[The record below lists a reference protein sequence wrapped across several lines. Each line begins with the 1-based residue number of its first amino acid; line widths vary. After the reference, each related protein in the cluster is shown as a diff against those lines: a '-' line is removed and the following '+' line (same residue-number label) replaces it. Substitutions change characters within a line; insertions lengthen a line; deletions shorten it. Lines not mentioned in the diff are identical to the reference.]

1 MPDTM
6 DMRSMTQVVKSICG
20 RAAWLQVMSELRC
33 SFGSQ
38 GCIQG
43 AVLHH
48 NLCTLLNAAP
58 AADNYLPQMQQ
69 LAPRLLPGGW
79 TQSRRSLPC
88 AHCMAWHPSNLA

>member
-6 DMRSMTQVVKSICG
+6 DMRSITHVVKSICG
-20 RAAWLQVMSELRC
+20 RDARSQAMSELRC
-33 SFGSQ
+33 SFGSK

-43 AVLHH
+43 AALHH

-69 LAPRLLPGGW
+69 LAPRLLPGG
-79 TQSRRSLPC
+79 
-88 AHCMAWHPSNLA
+88 